1 MPLVNISILSGKS
14 PEYIKAVGDGINS
27 AVIETMGFPLD
38 DRYQIIHQLDSEQ
51 LQLQGRDGDRVMM
64 HLVMRAGRSNESKQ
78 AFYKKVMENLAVN
91 PGIPPANVL
100 ITITENHDID
110 WSFRDGVAQ
119 FMAYPGV
126 DMTKHKQTMEAA
138 RLLPATPTMTTIS
151 GTIVAKTY
159 GQPKEILLQD
169 YLVGGIVFALIG
181 LVFWSIQQ
189 SSKK

>member
-38 DRYQIIHQLDSEQ
+38 DRYQIIHQLNSDQ

-78 AFYKKVMENLAVN
+78 AFYKKVVENLAVN
-91 PGIPPANVL
+91 PGISPANVL

-119 FMAYPGV
+119 FMAYPGA
-126 DMTKHKQTMEAA
+126 DMTNHKQTMETA
-138 RLLPATPTMTTIS
+138 RLLPAMQTTTTIS
-151 GTIVAKTY
+151 GTLVAKTY
-159 GQPKEILLQD
+159 VQPKEILLQD

-181 LVFWSIQQ
+181 LVFWGIQQ
-189 SSKK
+189 SDKK

>member
-27 AVIETMGFPLD
+27 AVIETMGFPLN
-38 DRYQIIHQLDSEQ
+38 DRYQIIHQLNSDQ

-78 AFYKKVMENLAVN
+78 AFYKKVVENLAVK

-100 ITITENHDID
+100 ITITENHDVD

-119 FMAYPGV
+119 FMANPGV
-126 DMTKHKQTMEAA
+126 DVSIHKQTIETA
-138 RLLPATPTMTTIS
+138 RLLPVTPTTTMTS
-151 GTIVAKTY
+151 GTLVAKTY
-159 GQPKEILLQD
+159 GQPQEILLQD
-169 YLVGGIVFALIG
+169 YLVGAIVFSLIG
-181 LVFWSIQQ
+181 LVLWGIQQ
-189 SSKK
+189 SGKK